1 VTAHAPL
8 PPSSAKRWMECPG
21 SVRAERESPP
31 LPASDFSEAGTAAH
45 KLFARCLLHGLRPQA
60 LTANPDLL
68 LPLILALDLTR
79 KILAGRPSMVEL
91 RLPQLY
97 DLPKVW
103 GTTDLIVF
111 SDEGPIEAII
121 DLKFGEAIGVEANTV
136 QLGIYGL
143 LAARQFGVA
152 PTGLTTWII
161 QPRHDHDG
169 GPARYHHY
177 SPADLERLES
187 RLRQAVVAIEQP
199 AAPRRAGEWCRFCAA
214 VSCCPARQRAP
225 NAVPA
230 AQSAWFRQ
238 TPRWLAA
245 PNAAQVSP

>member
-1 VTAHAPL
+1 MTAHAPL
-8 PPSSAKRWMECPG
+8 PPSRAKRWMECPG

-31 LPASDFSEAGTAAH
+31 LPASDFSEAGTAVH
-45 KLFARCLLHGLRPQA
+45 KLFARCLLQGLPAWA
-60 LTANPDLL
+60 LTTDPDVLQ
-68 LPLILALDLTR
+68 PLSLALDLTR
-79 KILAGRPSMVEL
+79 EILAGRPFMVEL
-91 RLPQLY
+91 RLPPLY

-111 SDEGPIEAII
+111 SDEGPIEAIV

-152 PTGLTTWII
+152 PIGLTTWII

-177 SPADLERLES
+177 SPADLERLEV
-187 RLRQAVVAIEQP
+187 RLRQAVAATEQP
-199 AAPRRAGEWCRFCAA
+199 DEPRHAGDWCRFCAA
-214 VSCCPARQRAP
+214 VSRCPVRQQAP

-230 AQSAWFRQ
+230 AQSAWFRP
-238 TPRWLAA
+238 TPRWFAA
-245 PNAAQVSP
+245 PNAVRLSP